1 MSLGLITEVNPKRY
15 FHSEGQ
21 MLDLRLEVSRRVTHR
36 LATVIFKL
44 FLQEVLGYPF
54 VTIVEEDD
62 DFNTTRIVQR
72 LSGPLSN
79 LA

>member
-1 MSLGLITEVNPKRY
+1 MLLALITEVNPKRY
-15 FHSEGQ
+15 FHYEGQ
-21 MLDLRLEVSRRVTHR
+21 MLDLRLEVSRRITHR
-36 LATVIFKL
+36 LATAVFKL

-62 DFNTTRIVQR
+62 HFNTTHTMQR
-72 LSGPLSN
+72 LSGPLTN

>member
-1 MSLGLITEVNPKRY
+1 LILITEVNPKRY

-21 MLDLRLEVSRRVTHR
+21 LLDIRLEVSGRITHR
-36 LATVIFKL
+36 LATAVFKL

-54 VTIVEEDD
+54 VTTVEEDD
-62 DFNTTRIVQR
+62 HFNITSAVQR
-72 LSGPLSN
+72 LSGPLTN

>member
-1 MSLGLITEVNPKRY
+1 LIAEVNPKRY

-21 MLDLRLEVSRRVTHR
+21 MLDLRLEVSGRITHR
-36 LATVIFKL
+36 LATTIFRI
-44 FLQEVLGYPF
+44 FLQEVLGYSA

-62 DFNTTRIVQR
+62 HFNVTRTVQR
-72 LSGPLSN
+72 LSGPLNS